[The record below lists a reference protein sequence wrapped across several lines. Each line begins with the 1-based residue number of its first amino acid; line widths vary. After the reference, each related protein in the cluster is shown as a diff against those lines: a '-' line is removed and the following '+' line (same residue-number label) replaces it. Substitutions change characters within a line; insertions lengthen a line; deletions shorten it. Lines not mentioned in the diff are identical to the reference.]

1 MSKIKEAMED
11 MRRLG
16 IPLTNEGLKQ
26 YVNSKEF
33 KDDKSSNGTNK
44 GSKKKRQNA

>member
-33 KDDKSSNGTNK
+33 KNGRTYKRSN
-44 GSKKKRQNA
+44 KKRKNT

>member
-33 KDDKSSNGTNK
+33 KDGTNK